1 MSRISPFRSSRD
13 GRTGCDAGPV
23 TTSQISHVDAAS
35 SVTAVGGGR
44 YTTELDGNWSI
55 GGAMNGGYL
64 QLPLVRAVLAESG
77 LPHPIAVT
85 TDFLAP
91 PAPGAADVVVE
102 RLREGRSAGTYRAV
116 LMQGGIPL
124 LSASVVTGT
133 LTEDAEPQARQY
145 TVPETVGPEESF
157 RVPADTGTGVR
168 VELMDQIDIRIT
180 PSAAQSLAGD
190 GSLRLT
196 GWFRAGEGVE
206 PDPVLCVLGCDA
218 FAPVTFTLG
227 TYGWAPTV
235 QLSTYLRA
243 LPAPGWLQAEV
254 RGSLVSDGWFDEECV
269 LYDSAGRMV
278 AQSWQIARAARG

>member
-1 MSRISPFRSSRD
+1 
-13 GRTGCDAGPV
+13 V

-35 SVTAVGGGR
+35 AVAAVGDGR
-44 YTTELDGNWSI
+44 YTTELDGDWSI

-64 QLPLVRAVLAESG
+64 QLPLVRAVLAEST

-91 PAPGAADVVVE
+91 PAPGPADVVVE

-116 LMQGGIPL
+116 LMQGGTPL
-124 LSASVVTGT
+124 LSASIVTGT
-133 LTEDAEPQARQY
+133 LTEDAEPDATQY
-145 TVPETVGPEESF
+145 TVPDTAGPEESF

-168 VELMDQIDIRIT
+168 VGLMDHIDLRIT
-180 PSAAQSLAGD
+180 PAAAKSLAGD
-190 GSLRLT
+190 GSLHVT

-206 PDPVLCVLGCDA
+206 PDPVLCVLASDA

-227 TYGWAPTV
+227 RYGWAPTV

-254 RGSLVSDGWFDEECV
+254 RGSLVADGWFDEECA
-269 LYDSAGRMV
+269 LYDSAGRLV
-278 AQSWQIARAARG
+278 AQSRQIARAPRG